1 LIKRR
6 LCEKRWRKTKKMEIT
21 ISKHCL
27 SQALSRISQIADRKS
42 SMQILSNVL
51 IDAASTENVRIAAT
65 DLNLSATGLFPA
77 VVQEGGAVT
86 VPAKTLYDMVRSM
99 SEGMITLRTEK
110 EQVRIFSGRTN
121 FKLLSLPA
129 EDFPMLPSVKGVE
142 FFDIDAALMC
152 RMIEQTS
159 FSISSDETRP
169 HISGALFQGD
179 GKSLRM
185 VTTDGHRLSKVE
197 VRIEEA
203 GFYNFAMI
211 IPNRGIM
218 ELKRLLEDDDGV
230 VSLAIHE
237 GSVFVR
243 REIVLEREQD
253 GIKPVTAEI
262 LLVSK
267 LIEAEFPPYDQVIPK
282 GNEKKAVV
290 GRSAF
295 LEALRRVSVVSSDRT
310 LGVKFKL
317 SEGMLEVET
326 SNPSVGEGS
335 EKVDVSYEGEDL
347 SVGFNAKYFI
357 DILSV
362 LQDDEV
368 RLEMS
373 GPIDPVIVRDTS
385 GSFVGVVMP
394 MRI

>member
-1 LIKRR
+1 
-6 LCEKRWRKTKKMEIT
+6 MEVT

-27 SQALSRISQIADRKS
+27 SHALSRIAQIADRKS

-51 IDAASTENVRIAAT
+51 IDADSTESVRIAAT
-65 DLNLSATGLFPA
+65 DLNLSAAGVFPA

-86 VPAKTLYDMVRSM
+86 VPAKTLYDVVRSM
-99 SEGMITLRTEK
+99 SEGMITLRTVK
-110 EQVRIFSGRTN
+110 EQVQISGGRTN

-142 FFDIDAALMC
+142 FFDMDAALMS

-159 FSISSDETRP
+159 FSISTDETRP

-179 GKSLRM
+179 GKALRM

-211 IPNRGIM
+211 VPNRGVM
-218 ELKRLLEDDDGV
+218 ELKRLVEDGEGI

-243 REIVLEREQD
+243 REIEIEREQE
-253 GIKPVTAEI
+253 GTKPVTAEI
-262 LLVSK
+262 VLVSK
-267 LIEAEFPPYDQVIPK
+267 LIEAEFPPYEQVIPK
-282 GNEKKAVV
+282 GNEKKAIV
-290 GRSAF
+290 GRAAF

-310 LGVKFKL
+310 LGVKLKV
-317 SEGMLEVET
+317 SEGLLEIET
-326 SNPSVGEGS
+326 SNPSIGEGS
-335 EKVDVSYEGEDL
+335 EKVDIAYQGDEL
-347 SVGFNAKYFI
+347 SIGFNARYFI

-362 LQDDEV
+362 LQDEEV
-368 RLEMS
+368 KLEMS
-373 GPIDPVIVRDTS
+373 GPIDPVIVKDHHGT
-385 GSFVGVVMP
+385 FVGVVMP